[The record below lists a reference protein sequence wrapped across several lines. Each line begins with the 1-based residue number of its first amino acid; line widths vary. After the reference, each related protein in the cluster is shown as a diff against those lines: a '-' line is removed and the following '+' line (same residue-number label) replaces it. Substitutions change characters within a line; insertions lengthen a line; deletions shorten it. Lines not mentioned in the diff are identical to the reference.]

1 VSAIEEI
8 AAERRRQI
16 ESEGWTP
23 EAAPGYVARRIEL
36 AEQRELWVSHLASLA
51 AYSEQVSDA
60 LKDAKDEIERLSR
73 ERGIV
78 PDGWDRIVAT
88 LREFSSLRA
97 ADGDYWEADA
107 AERAAKEIE
116 RIPAENRPM
125 LSAAPQTPSVSSEI
139 ERLRAEL
146 EKADEAMR
154 LIIQQAMTV
163 EQAENV
169 ARDFLCWRRKSAS
182 PVPQNG
188 EGEE

>member
-1 VSAIEEI
+1 MDENRTPNWDDDGPTPFDVDDKFREWIRALDEDVIQGDYGYERGEFTVYAEHWHDYYLEGLTPAESFKRALDAYAESRREREEQ
-8 AAERRRQI
+8 RRA
-16 ESEGWTP
+16 ESERIK
-23 EAAPGYVARRIEL
+23 AADAKYLSRAPGTGG
-36 AEQRELWVSHLASLA
+36 
-51 AYSEQVSDA
+51 
-60 LKDAKDEIERLSR
+60 SR
-73 ERGIV
+73 EGSMPN
-78 PDGWDRIVAT
+78 PDEKDI
-88 LREFSSLRA
+88 
-97 ADGDYWEADA
+97 
-107 AERAAKEIE
+107 
-116 RIPAENRPM
+116 
-125 LSAAPQTPSVSSEI
+125 SAAPQTPSVSSEI